1 MVQGVRNQGMGQ
13 AANPEQM
20 RAQLEL
26 SGRAQAQNRPTIDL
40 ENRGANLEDILR
52 RFGIPFDP
60 EQIMTLIRQGVIPPS
75 IALPII
81 DLLKGQVDKMPIPLS
96 ESELGNIKGNPL
108 VTGFENEL
116 ESTYEFENPQ
126 AISEQGQ
133 KEYDAETRELYPE
146 WFGLDQELERTRPS
160 IYDRK
165 GVYK

>member
-1 MVQGVRNQGMGQ
+1 MGRRIMANENMLQGLRSQGRMGQ

-26 SGRAQAQNRPTIDL
+26 SGRAQAQNSPTIDL

-81 DLLKGQVDKMPIPLS
+81 ELLKGQVDQMPVDISQKEIDMNIRGRGLPGGNEMMLS
-96 ESELGNIKGNPL
+96 D
-108 VTGFENEL
+108 EL
-116 ESTYEFENPQ
+116 ESPYTYETPDI
-126 AISEQGQ
+126 ISEEGR
-133 KEYDAETRELYPE
+133 KEQEAELRKYYP
-146 WFGLDQELERTRPS
+146 DQYRNR
-160 IYDRK
+160 
-165 GVYK
+165 